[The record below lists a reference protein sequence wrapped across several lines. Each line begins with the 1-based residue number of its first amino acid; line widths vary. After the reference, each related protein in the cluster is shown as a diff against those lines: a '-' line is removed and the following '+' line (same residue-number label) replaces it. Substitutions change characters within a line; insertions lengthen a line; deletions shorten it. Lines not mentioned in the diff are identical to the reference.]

1 MSELKQLGRITESD
15 KDVTKT
21 ALEIIIDGVASSD
34 ANHITYQAG
43 IYLAGLIL
51 ADTKGQID
59 AEKQK
64 AILSIIKMAS
74 DIETPAFISK

>member
-1 MSELKQLGRITESD
+1 MSELKPIGSIQKCETDI
-15 KDVTKT
+15 TKT
-21 ALEIIIDGVASSD
+21 ALEIIIDGVAASD
-34 ANHITYQAG
+34 ATPTTYQAG

-74 DIETPAFISK
+74 EVENPAFIIK

>member
-1 MSELKQLGRITESD
+1 MSELKQLGSITESD
-15 KDVTKT
+15 RDVTKT

-34 ANHITYQAG
+34 ANQTTYQAG

-74 DIETPAFISK
+74 DAETPAFIRK